1 MEWAGTEREKLVGEL
16 ERGRWS
22 KERWTDVENNHGTR
36 EEEEEGGQQG
46 GREVWHASRIIPPA
60 AASSSLSF
68 WMRWAGVW
76 LADSEVERGVH
87 D

>member
-16 ERGRWS
+16 ERVRWS

-36 EEEEEGGQQG
+36 EEEEGGQQG
-46 GREVWHASRIIPPA
+46 GRKVWHASRIIPT
-60 AASSSLSF
+60 
-68 WMRWAGVW
+68 AGRGIIMVVVLDAVGGQTPKW
-76 LADSEVERGVH
+76 RGVH